1 MNWKKK
7 NPKNKLTYIHK
18 LSTENTY
25 AYPVDILLVFVRLNS
40 LLEVCELKFW
50 SECTQ
55 KLEAK
60 LSQEEFNTW
69 IKPLT
74 ADINNNNLEISAPND
89 FVLTY
94 VRDNLGQ
101 IIENLVNTTDE
112 SLNVKFKTLDK
123 STFVDKL
130 NVTEKYT
137 PGLVKTFTFDTF
149 VEGKSNHMA
158 LAAAKQVAGNPT
170 GDYNPLFI
178 YGGVGL
184 GKTHLMHAVGNH
196 ILNTNKSKRIVYVH
210 SEKFVTDMVKALQLG
225 AMSEFKEF
233 YRNADALLIDDI
245 QFFAGKEQSQEEFF
259 HTFNALLD
267 RNHQMILTCDKYPK
281 EIDGLEERLK
291 SRLGWGLP
299 VTIEPPELETR
310 AAVLLSKA
318 NSMGVTLPNDCA
330 IYIAQRIRSN
340 IRELEGALKRVV
352 ANSRFSNQEIDIP
365 FVKESLKD
373 LFVISAKMVSID
385 NIQKTVAE
393 YYNIKLSDILS
404 KRRSRSI
411 TRPRQLA
418 MALTK
423 ELTTHSLPEIGEAFN
438 GRDHTTVLHAC
449 GKIKELRREI
459 PSLEEDYRNLNRTL
473 TN

>member
-1 MNWKKK
+1 MKETW
-7 NPKNKLTYIHK
+7 NKIT
-18 LSTENTY
+18 N
-25 AYPVDILLVFVRLNS
+25 A
-40 LLEVCELKFW
+40 LEKSI
-50 SECTQ
+50 SE
-55 KLEAK
+55 
-60 LSQEEFNTW
+60 EEFNTW
-69 IKPLT
+69 IKPLSVE
-74 ADINNNNLEISAPND
+74 INNKTLAISAPND
-89 FVLTY
+89 FIINY
-94 VRDNLGQ
+94 VE
-101 IIENLVNTTDE
+101 ENYLNILDAAIQKSDE
-112 SLNVKFKTLDK
+112 SLAIEFKKLDK

-130 NVTEKYT
+130 EGGSSLRPN
-137 PGLVKTFTFDTF
+137 LVEAFTFNSF

-158 LAAAKQVAGNPT
+158 LAAARQVAQNPR

-184 GKTHLMHAVGNH
+184 GKTHLMHAVGNE
-196 ILNTNKSKRIVYVH
+196 ILKNDPNKRIVYIH
-210 SEKFVTDMVKALQLG
+210 SEKFVADMVKALQLG
-225 AMSEFKEF
+225 AMSEFKAF

-299 VTIEPPELETR
+299 VIIEPPELETR
-310 AAVLLSKA
+310 AAVLLKKA
-318 NSMGVTLPNDCA
+318 ESLGVHLPNDCA
-330 IYIAQRIRSN
+330 FYIAQRIRSN
-340 IRELEGALKRVV
+340 IRELEGALKRVT
-352 ANSRFSNQEIDIP
+352 ANSKFSNKEIDIP

-393 YYNIKLSDILS
+393 YYNIKLSDLLS

-423 ELTTHSLPEIGEAFN
+423 ELTNHSLPEIGESFN

-449 GKIKELRREI
+449 SKIKELRKEL
-459 PSLEEDYRNLNRTL
+459 PSLEEDYRNLTRTL